1 MTLIPCPGCNAA
13 ISSAASAC
21 PHCGQPAPGFAQVA
35 PDAPYAGLRGLAVEG
50 GFALETPVT
59 PATLVDTVAAG
70 ELHAMAIHK
79 LVLLDV
85 FTLGFYKIFWFYRN
99 WRRVRERTGKSLS
112 PFWRSLFAPLW
123 GFSFFDE
130 VDDQARAVGVGFG
143 WTPLA
148 LGLLYFALSVAVR
161 LPDPWWLATILTVL
175 VLVPVQHT
183 INALAARR
191 GVRPDASFQAKH
203 IAVCVVGGIFL
214 VLAVLGTLLPP
225 E

>member
-21 PHCGQPAPGFAQVA
+21 PHCGRPAPA
-35 PDAPYAGLRGLAVEG
+35 PDAAYAGLRGLAVEG
-50 GFALETPVT
+50 GFILEA
-59 PATLVDTVAAG
+59 PAAPVDTVETVTAG
-70 ELHAMAIHK
+70 ELHPMAIHK
-79 LVLLDV
+79 LLLLDV
-85 FTLGFYKIFWFYRN
+85 CTLGFYKIFWFYRN

-130 VDDQARAVGVGFG
+130 VDDQARAAGVGFG
-143 WTPLA
+143 WTPVA
-148 LGLLYFALSVAVR
+148 LGLLYFVLSVAVR

-191 GVRPDASFQAKH
+191 DVRPDASFQAKH